1 MCRQR
6 YIRRSGLLL
15 EGVVSSLNDL
25 QRCSNAVHVRAL
37 ARRPCTRPPSVHFAC
52 LSKMKLAVVNWS
64 TVDRCGSGACLD
76 LAPTRGRSGP
86 RVYRER
92 QDGTGAQTEIK
103 TEIKTEIQAIGH
115 RQWSLG
121 AAGRALHSGR
131 RRHRAGPN
139 PRGATHRLPRRAPSP
154 RRAPCP
160 APRPPAATAAA
171 IPPPLSRRRYPTGL
185 PASVATISAPLSC
198 RY

>member
-1 MCRQR
+1 MCRQW

-25 QRCSNAVHVRAL
+25 QRCSNAVHALARPL
-37 ARRPCTRPPSVHFAC
+37 ARRPCPAVRALCMSVQNEIGGGE
-52 LSKMKLAVVNWS
+52 LVNGGQMRIGR
-64 TVDRCGSGACLD
+64 V

-103 TEIKTEIQAIGH
+103 TEIKTEAIGH

-171 IPPPLSRRRYPTGL
+171 IPPPLSHWSP
-185 PASVATISAPLSC
+185 C
-198 RY
+198 